1 MGTANRAEAFLR
13 QNNAQQQLAEAF
25 ARFRPS
31 DDEIRRLQTVAALA
45 LSQPRPYIFAGVVQ
59 PDSAPVEDFALETA
73 GGRAIALSDLRG
85 RYGLIV
91 FGYTFCPDVC
101 PTTLTELNQALL
113 ALGPDSTD
121 VQVLYVSVDPERD
134 TPLRAQQYAQAFN
147 PTFVGLSGSSDDIAR
162 VAGAYGV
169 FYQGQAAP
177 DSAAGYLMQHTA
189 SVLVIDRQGLLRTLW
204 PFGASRD
211 DIVSDLKSLLRQ

>member
-1 MGTANRAEAFLR
+1 MTSPSVSTQPTWRGRFVLFGLGALLGFGLLVGGLWVYRTYLAPPPLR
-13 QNNAQQQLAEAF
+13 GIAIE
-25 ARFRPS
+25 S
-31 DDEIRRLQTVAALA
+31 
-45 LSQPRPYIFAGVVQ
+45 PRPAY
-59 PDSAPVEDFALETA
+59 DFALSSGAADTV
-73 GGRAIALSDLRG
+73 RLSDFRG
-85 RYGLIV
+85 KVVALF

-113 ALGPDSTD
+113 ALGPDSAN

-147 PTFVGLSGSSDDIAR
+147 PKFVGLSGSPDDIAR

-169 FYQGQAAP
+169 FYQRQAAP

-211 DIVSDLKSLLRQ
+211 DMVSDLKSLLRQ

>member
-1 MGTANRAEAFLR
+1 MTSPIASTPPAWRGRFALFGFGALLGFGLLVGGLWVYRTY
-13 QNNAQQQLAEAF
+13 LAPPPLTGIAIE
-25 ARFRPS
+25 S
-31 DDEIRRLQTVAALA
+31 
-45 LSQPRPYIFAGVVQ
+45 PRPAY
-59 PDSAPVEDFALETA
+59 DFALSSGEADTV
-73 GGRAIALSDLRG
+73 RLSDFRG
-85 RYGLIV
+85 KVVALF

-169 FYQGQAAP
+169 FYQRQAAP

-204 PFGASRD
+204 PFGASGD